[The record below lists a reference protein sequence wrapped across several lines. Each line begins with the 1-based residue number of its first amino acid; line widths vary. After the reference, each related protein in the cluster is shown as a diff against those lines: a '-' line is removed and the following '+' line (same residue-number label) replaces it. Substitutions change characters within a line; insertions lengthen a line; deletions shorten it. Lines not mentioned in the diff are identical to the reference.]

1 MHFFHNLV
9 HTVCHKTIFV
19 SDSFAIIKGSA
30 ERHVKEGSQLS
41 LFCAI
46 EDSSGPPNYV
56 FWYRDDHVVNYSD
69 EMGIQILTDPDQIQ
83 VPTYLHICI
92 YVIFQV
98 TMNILG
104 NFSPFSFFTK
114 KRKKWKKFE
123 KAFSN
128 KMSFLT
134 ICQMST

>member
-1 MHFFHNLV
+1 MRYKCQRGAILLPLKHLSSNHIISTLFYCLTIEQFLIQVHFFRNLV

-83 VPTYLHICI
+83 VCTVFTL
-92 YVIFQV
+92 
-98 TMNILG
+98 
-104 NFSPFSFFTK
+104 FSHF
-114 KRKKWKKFE
+114 
-123 KAFSN
+123 AYYN
-128 KMSFLT
+128 
-134 ICQMST
+134 

>member
-1 MHFFHNLV
+1 MEAKIFPKLCFFTHFKS
-9 HTVCHKTIFV
+9 TAYHKTIFV

-83 VPTYLHICI
+83 VCMYFFHSLH
-92 YVIFQV
+92 
-98 TMNILG
+98 
-104 NFSPFSFFTK
+104 
-114 KRKKWKKFE
+114 
-123 KAFSN
+123 
-128 KMSFLT
+128 T
-134 ICQMST
+134 IEIIS

>member
-1 MHFFHNLV
+1 MRFFTHFES
-9 HTVCHKTIFV
+9 TVYHKTIFV
-19 SDSFAIIKGSA
+19 TDSFAIIKGSA

-83 VPTYLHICI
+83 VCTFFPFCLSK
-92 YVIFQV
+92 FFL
-98 TMNILG
+98 NI
-104 NFSPFSFFTK
+104 S
-114 KRKKWKKFE
+114 
-123 KAFSN
+123 
-128 KMSFLT
+128 
-134 ICQMST
+134 Q